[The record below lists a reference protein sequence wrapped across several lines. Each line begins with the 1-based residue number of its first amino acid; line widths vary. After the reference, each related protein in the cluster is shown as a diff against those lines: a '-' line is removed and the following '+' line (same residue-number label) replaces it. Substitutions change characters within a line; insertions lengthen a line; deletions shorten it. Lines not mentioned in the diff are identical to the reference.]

1 MEWPFRNTTSL
12 ACAKM
17 RRQHLGTM
25 RIVSIAVLLLTSSLS
40 STAQTKFRTAELQ
53 RLAEACGVL
62 DSSFHELTSPS
73 FSIILEKKDSIVT
86 HIGYQLFP
94 DEMKQISKS
103 PILPFLERYFLQLR
117 IPPAGKT
124 AAIMMQEDGFVFE
137 KGSLKT
143 LEQLRES
150 DTFDYGYELRCYRAS
165 WSRDGKDILAVS
177 FPKQHELLVGTNKIE
192 SEQLLESDIRSTP
205 IPEGYRKSELPFKKN
220 DLQPTTPPSEFF
232 ILNGNPYLN
241 KLISSDIYLKEQDR
255 ELKLVVDV
263 ANPAESAV
271 NLLLCRYASGDYTL
285 HIDQTLYGYKRKQF
299 DVPLLQWL
307 TFCQQNGCELYCGI
321 EDIAN
326 AKSNKHAN
334 DDMAVIASVFA
345 VNQAEGY
352 THVLFVEVPFS
363 IIENQQGIIPARM
376 DCFVST
382 HNVSGLFAKERK
394 TKNKTT

>member
-1 MEWPFRNTTSL
+1 MRENPRKRPAEEAPLKEL
-12 ACAKM
+12 ADRVHA
-17 RRQHLGTM
+17 LG
-25 RIVSIAVLLLTSSLS
+25 S
-40 STAQTKFRTAELQ
+40 
-53 RLAEACGVL
+53 
-62 DSSFHELTSPS
+62 
-73 FSIILEKKDSIVT
+73 

-205 IPEGYRKSELPFKKN
+205 IPEGYRKSELPFKKK

-232 ILNGNPYLN
+232 VFNGNPYLN

-285 HIDQTLYGYKRKQF
+285 HIDQTLYGYKRKLF

-321 EDIAN
+321 EEIAN
-326 AKSNKHAN
+326 AKSSKHAN

-352 THVLFVEVPFS
+352 THVLFVEIPFS
-363 IIENQQGIIPARM
+363 VIENQQGIIPARM